1 MAFFVPALHASCL
14 KSGRFNSIALTK
26 PSKEMRILLCPLLCM
41 LVLWT
46 TSCSMFRSSTQ
57 TVFIQSEPSGA
68 TVRCNNGMKYKT
80 PAAIPVPRNRLFY
93 AEVVHEGY
101 KTECVTSGT
110 HVNATGVLDIIGA
123 CFFIIPIIGVA
134 FPGFM
139 SLDSTYFNVDMD
151 PAPDGL

>member
-1 MAFFVPALHASCL
+1 
-14 KSGRFNSIALTK
+14 
-26 PSKEMRILLCPLLCM
+26 M

-80 PAAIPVPRNRLFY
+80 PAAIPVPRNRFFY

-101 KTECVTSGT
+101 KKECVTSGT
-110 HVNATGVLDIIGA
+110 HVNTTGVLDIIGA

-151 PAPDGL
+151 SAPDGL